1 MKEILITSSVLILA
15 LLILRLVFGK
25 KVRRSLI
32 YGAWALVA
40 LRLLVPVQ
48 IGRLD
53 FSVLTAAKPVIEAV
67 DERVEDVVLGT
78 TPEAAYRDQVEH
90 YIEKDQTVFVP
101 EVQEQIQQELAQG
114 NQSPEAIYDKIQ
126 HLYPEQ
132 EILTEK
138 GQELV
143 SGAAGFTVS
152 GTLHAFEVTMLRI
165 WLAGIAVMAIWFAA
179 VNLRH
184 SHMLRQGRKELH
196 CKSILPV
203 YVSEKVCSPC
213 LVGLVRPVIYLTP
226 ESAASE
232 ETMRHVLTHEL
243 THYAHK
249 DHVWSVVRCV
259 CLCVY
264 WFDPLVWVAA
274 WFSRRDCELACDEGA
289 LKRLGEEERIAYG
302 KTLLEVVS
310 HAAAHAH
317 LLQTA
322 TAMNETKKQLK
333 ERVNF
338 IVKKPKLSIIAA
350 VCMVLVCAIITGCVA
365 AGPMGEQPEVEI
377 PTVDEATIKADAV
390 KHFSTPSDTCK
401 PEEVGLRIISQ
412 FGDTY
417 ALFVDLPF
425 LMYTQAFWAEKVN
438 DLIFRYSNGQRMYIY
453 VDGAFYTFQEAFDEK
468 IITDDQLTT
477 IWEDYNARGKE
488 PLETTNGTG
497 EVEVYDITVWVPYGM
512 KELTLQQIEAFNQAY
527 AGQYLVNAK
536 VVEETQTI
544 YKVHVVGISAPDL
557 HCFYETD
564 MVSMITNGM
573 VSQLGVKTSG
583 LVRENH
589 HATAVEAA
597 SYNGGV
603 YAYPVTATPH
613 MILYYDK
620 SVISEQDVGSLEAL
634 IAACENSGRK
644 LSFGLSQPRYASAF
658 FRATGCV
665 SEWGWNESG
674 EFVSVHD
681 TYNSPEGLTAAG
693 MMRTL
698 MASPCYRDSADTEDF
713 GKEVPSA
720 VVISSPGDYMYDA
733 AKGILGDNLGVAQLP
748 AFTADGKRYPLISSG
763 GGLLLGVTPQADVR
777 RQAML
782 NCLAQ
787 YLTNAQCQEERYASL
802 GMWPSQ
808 VEAQSNVASS
818 NPCMQIAWDQPC
830 CVMGVSPGS
839 WWALV
844 QDLVS
849 DIAGSEALEEV
860 LERYSKN
867 IAALIIP

>member
-25 KVRRSLI
+25 KVRRRLI
-32 YGAWALVA
+32 YGAWVLVA

-365 AGPMGEQPEVEI
+365 AGPINDGSEQLS
-377 PTVDEATIKADAV
+377 AT
-390 KHFSTPSDTCK
+390 
-401 PEEVGLRIISQ
+401 
-412 FGDTY
+412 
-417 ALFVDLPF
+417 
-425 LMYTQAFWAEKVN
+425 
-438 DLIFRYSNGQRMYIY
+438 
-453 VDGAFYTFQEAFDEK
+453 
-468 IITDDQLTT
+468 
-477 IWEDYNARGKE
+477 
-488 PLETTNGTG
+488 
-497 EVEVYDITVWVPYGM
+497 
-512 KELTLQQIEAFNQAY
+512 
-527 AGQYLVNAK
+527 
-536 VVEETQTI
+536 
-544 YKVHVVGISAPDL
+544 
-557 HCFYETD
+557 YETEKGTYQRGET
-564 MVSMITNGM
+564 VTVTVCVTNHGTAIDY
-573 VSQLGVKTSG
+573 VGAEVDQFSQAELYTGAG
-583 LVRENH
+583 EDEYRF
-589 HATAVEAA
+589 A
-597 SYNGGV
+597 SV
-603 YAYPVTATPH
+603 
-613 MILYYDK
+613 
-620 SVISEQDVGSLEAL
+620 
-634 IAACENSGRK
+634 
-644 LSFGLSQPRYASAF
+644 
-658 FRATGCV
+658 
-665 SEWGWNESG
+665 W
-674 EFVSVHD
+674 
-681 TYNSPEGLTAAG
+681 
-693 MMRTL
+693 
-698 MASPCYRDSADTEDF
+698 
-713 GKEVPSA
+713 
-720 VVISSPGDYMYDA
+720 
-733 AKGILGDNLGVAQLP
+733 LGVATDDATERVWKSGESMTYRYTFEIPQDAPLGAYSLP
-748 AFTADGKRYPLISSG
+748 FWVCGKK
-763 GGLLLGVTPQADVR
+763 
-777 RQAML
+777 
-782 NCLAQ
+782 
-787 YLTNAQCQEERYASL
+787 
-802 GMWPSQ
+802 
-808 VEAQSNVASS
+808 VEIESV
-818 NPCMQIAWDQPC
+818 IKI
-830 CVMGVSPGS
+830 V
-839 WWALV
+839 
-844 QDLVS
+844 
-849 DIAGSEALEEV
+849 E
-860 LERYSKN
+860 Y
-867 IAALIIP
+867 